1 MVRVTKR
8 GITKELENRILD
20 VLLKKI
26 KKIKKRKEM
35 AGLLDQLLTF
45 DEQIMVKKRLAI
57 DFLLKEGKKYRDI
70 EEIID
75 VSRRTISFVKKGL
88 KKSPKKEKKICKLTK
103 MDFKEPK
110 IQIRKFPAYKGR
122 GRWSFLHNL

>member
-57 DFLLKEGKKYRDI
+57 DFLLKEGKST
-70 EEIID
+70 EI
-75 VSRRTISFVKKGL
+75 
-88 KKSPKKEKKICKLTK
+88 
-103 MDFKEPK
+103 
-110 IQIRKFPAYKGR
+110 
-122 GRWSFLHNL
+122 